1 MSAQSFYL
9 KPFLSAGPLA
19 HLKITGKIIRR
30 SGTVAIS
37 YALFGPMAEIVIPG
51 LAGMPVRKNALW
63 EETCFEFFLASR
75 DSDQYWEF
83 NLSPAGDWN
92 VYRFTDYRQGMMEEN
107 VFVSL
112 PFVVHRGP
120 GALRLTLEV
129 DLPRLVPADRPLEVA
144 IAVVLQAP
152 DGRLTYWALTHP
164 GPHPDFHRRDSFIV
178 TM

>member
-1 MSAQSFYL
+1 MSVQIFYL

-83 NLSPAGDWN
+83 NLSPAGHWN
-92 VYRFTDYRQGMMEEN
+92 VYRFKSYRQDMREEPA
-107 VFVSL
+107 FTSL
-112 PFVVHRGP
+112 PFSVRRQP
-120 GALRLTLEV
+120 DSLRLSLKL
-129 DLPRLVPADRPLEVA
+129 DLDKIIPADETLRVA
-144 IAVVLQAP
+144 ISAVIKSKNG
-152 DGRLTYWALTHP
+152 DITYWALTHP
-164 GPHPDFHRRDSFIV
+164 GPQADFHRRDSFLIEL
-178 TM
+178 